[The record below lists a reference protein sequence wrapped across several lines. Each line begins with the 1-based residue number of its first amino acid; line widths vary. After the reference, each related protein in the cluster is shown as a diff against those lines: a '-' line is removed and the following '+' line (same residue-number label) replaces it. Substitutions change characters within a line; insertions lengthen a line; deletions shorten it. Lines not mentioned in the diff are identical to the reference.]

1 MVDLIIWQFIEY
13 FLKIDKIS
21 FSEEINSLERILSN
35 VFAAN
40 LFVTAEVEE
49 YKITPFKV
57 FSLFKLFSS
66 SFFIKFLTNHIG
78 AKLTMNE
85 FSHEKFKNVSS
96 FCKSKKV

>member
-49 YKITPFKV
+49 YRITTFKV
-57 FSLFKLFSS
+57 LVSLSY
-66 SFFIKFLTNHIG
+66 FLQVFLSN
-78 AKLTMNE
+78 
-85 FSHEKFKNVSS
+85 F
-96 FCKSKKV
+96 